1 MITQLYL
8 NTTIWNSFIKT
19 VTFYSGGKVPQANF
33 RSRCSVAVVR
43 GLLPDAQ
50 TIVADARND
59 VALAVA
65 DADLKKRT
73 QKLFKKLA

>member
-1 MITQLYL
+1 M
-8 NTTIWNSFIKT
+8 
-19 VTFYSGGKVPQANF
+19 PQANF

-43 GLLPDAQ
+43 CLLPDAQ

>member
-1 MITQLYL
+1 M
-8 NTTIWNSFIKT
+8 
-19 VTFYSGGKVPQANF
+19 PQANF

-65 DADLKKRT
+65 DADLKKSPT
-73 QKLFKKLA
+73 EINDKM